1 MQTDPQVRTQGQTPH
16 RRRLVVR
23 GAVQGVGFRPF
34 VYREARRLGL
44 AGWVR
49 NSAAG
54 VTIEVEGCAD
64 RVDELVDV
72 LRRGGPAP
80 ARVDALAQKTLPPQG
95 EAGFDIRDSDTMG
108 IRSAEVLPDIAVCD
122 DCLAELRDP
131 ADRRFRYPF
140 INCTRCGPRYSII
153 EDIPYDRSRTSMR
166 RFTMCAACRA
176 EYDDAASRR
185 FHAEPNACPEC
196 GPRLA
201 LWDAGGAVVARVGEA
216 LARAVAAVREGAI
229 VAVKGIGGFHLFAD
243 ACNEAAVA
251 RLRRRKGRPE
261 KPFAVTFQDRDEV
274 ARCCRLGPAAER
286 LLSGPERPIVL
297 LPWEGGSITR
307 LVAPCLALGTAR
319 LGALLPYSPL
329 HHLLLE
335 DIGRPVV
342 ATSGNLSNEPIVTD
356 EATALHRL
364 AGVADLF
371 LVHDRPIVRPVDDTV
386 AQVVGGEAQLLRR
399 ARGYAPAPIAV
410 AGLADGGL
418 AHGAHLKAT
427 VAVAT
432 PAGLVLGQHL
442 GDLESEAA
450 REAYA
455 AGLADLPRL
464 HGATPRMAVR
474 DLHPDYA
481 SSGLAEASGL
491 PVVAVQ
497 HHAAHVAACL
507 AEHGLGPPALGIAW
521 DGTGYG
527 PDGTI
532 WGGEFLHV
540 TEAGW
545 RRVARLRPFRLP
557 GGEAAVR
564 EPRRAALGLL
574 HELLGEA
581 CFERRDLAP
590 VAAFAAGELRVLATM
605 IARGV
610 NAPVTSSAGRLFDGV
625 AALCGLCQVGSY
637 EGQAAAGLE
646 AVATARPDGAAYPFP
661 RRAGEDGTTCLEVDW
676 RPAIAALIGDI
687 EAGAAVGVISA
698 RFHAGL
704 VRAIVEVARH
714 AGQSVVALT
723 GGCFQN
729 VRLTEAAIQ
738 ALERAG
744 YRPLCHRRVPP
755 NDGGIAFGQAVWA
768 SWMERTGDGS
778 CA

>member
-1 MQTDPQVRTQGQTPH
+1 MQTDPQVRPQERTLD

-49 NSAAG
+49 NSAVG

-64 RVDELVDV
+64 RIDELVDV
-72 LRRGGPAP
+72 IRRSGPAP
-80 ARVDALAQKTLPPQG
+80 ARVDALAQEVLPPRG
-95 EAGFDIRDSDTMG
+95 EAGFDIRDSDVAGT
-108 IRSAEVLPDIAVCD
+108 RSAEVLPDIAVCD
-122 DCLAELRDP
+122 DCLAELRDS

-153 EDIPYDRSRTSMR
+153 EDIPYDRDRTSMR
-166 RFTMCAACRA
+166 RFKMCACCRG

-201 LWDAGGAVVARVGEA
+201 LWEADGAVVARDGEA
-216 LARAVAAVREGAI
+216 LAEVTAAVREGAI
-229 VAVKGIGGFHLFAD
+229 VAVKGIGGFHFLVD
-243 ACNEAAVA
+243 ASNEAAVA
-251 RLRRRKGRPE
+251 RLRRRKGREE
-261 KPFAVTFQDRDEV
+261 KPFAVMFQDCEGV
-274 ARCCRLGPAAER
+274 ARCCRLDPAAER
-286 LLSGPERPIVL
+286 LLSGLERPIVL
-297 LPWEGGSITR
+297 LPREGGSIAPS
-307 LVAPCLALGTAR
+307 VAPGNAR

-356 EATALHRL
+356 EVTALHRL

-371 LVHDRPIVRPVDDTV
+371 LVHDRPIVRPVDDSV
-386 AQVVGGEAQLLRR
+386 AQVVGGGPQLLRR

-410 AGLADGGL
+410 AGLADGLL

-442 GDLESEAA
+442 GDLEGEAA

-455 AGLADLPRL
+455 AGLADVARL
-464 HGATPRMAVR
+464 HDATPRVAVR

-481 SSGLAEASGL
+481 SSDLAEAAGL
-491 PVVAVQ
+491 PVVTVQ
-497 HHAAHVAACL
+497 HHVAHVTACL
-507 AEHGLGPPALGIAW
+507 AEHGLGLPALGIAW
-521 DGTGYG
+521 DGTGSG
-527 PDGTI
+527 PDGTV

-540 TEAGW
+540 TDAGW
-545 RRVARLRPFRLP
+545 RRIACLRPFRLP

-574 HELLGEA
+574 HEVMGEA
-581 CFERRDLAP
+581 GFERRDLAP
-590 VAAFAAGELRVLATM
+590 VAAFEPAELRVLRTM

-646 AVATARPDGAAYPFP
+646 AAAARRPDGKAYPFP
-661 RRAGEDGTTCLEVDW
+661 LREGEDGATCMEVDW
-676 RPAIAALIGDI
+676 RPAIAALVGDI
-687 EAGAAVGVISA
+687 EAGVAAGVISA
-698 RFHAGL
+698 RFHDGL

-714 AGQSVVALT
+714 AGQPVVALT

-729 VRLTEAAIQ
+729 VRLSEAASH

-744 YRPLCHRRVPP
+744 FRPLWHRRVPP

-768 SWMERTGDGS
+768 SWMKRTGDGS